1 MPSRCPYQL
10 FLHDGER
17 LRNFACERVRDRFG
31 KRDTLASSVSDF
43 MMTLDHVDGRLL
55 DRLNVR

>member
-31 KRDTLASSVSDF
+31 KRDTGF
-43 MMTLDHVDGRLL
+43 ERQRFH
-55 DRLNVR
+55 DRWIMWTGDCWTV